1 MSVKGRFI
9 LHADLDAFYASVEQ
23 LDNPELRGKPV
34 VVGGSPESRGV
45 VAAASYEARK
55 FGVRSAMSMSR
66 ALRLCPKAPR
76 ISPRFDRYREVS
88 QEVMS
93 IFRSVTPLV
102 EPLSLD
108 EAYLDV
114 SETAGTIEAAADI
127 AQSIKAEVKDKTGL
141 TVSVGVGTSKSVAKI
156 ASDMDKPDGFTIVE
170 PGTERAFLE
179 PLPARRLSGVGPKAE
194 AALLQSG
201 IKTIGDLA
209 SADIGMIE
217 QLIGSRASSLVRTAQ
232 GIDEGTLTTHQ
243 ERKSVSSET
252 TFATDLGLGTELE
265 KAIKQLSEEVGG
277 YLQSKGMKART
288 VTLKLRFSNFKTV
301 TRQMAVVPAVE
312 SAEGVLEAAMTL
324 LDKLE
329 SDERRFRLVGVKC
342 SNWADENPVQPML
355 LGPDG
360 D

>member
-1 MSVKGRFI
+1 MARFI

-55 FGVRSAMSMSR
+55 FGVRSAMPMSR
-66 ALRLCPKAPR
+66 ALRLCPGAVR

-88 QEVMS
+88 GQVMS

-108 EAYLDV
+108 EAYLEV
-114 SETAGTIEAAADI
+114 SETASTIEAAADI
-127 AQSIKAEVKDKTGL
+127 AQSIKADVKEKTGL
-141 TVSVGVGTSKSVAKI
+141 TVSAGVGSSKSVAKI

-194 AALLQSG
+194 AVLLQNG

-209 SADIGMIE
+209 SADAASIE
-217 QLIGSRASSLVRTAQ
+217 RLIGSRGPSLIRTAQ
-232 GIDEGTLTTHQ
+232 GKDESTLTTSR

-252 TFATDLGLGTELE
+252 TFATDVGVGPELE
-265 KAIKQLSEEVGG
+265 AAIKRLSEEVGG
-277 YLQSKGMKART
+277 YLESKGMQART

-301 TRQMAVVPAVE
+301 TRQMGVTPPVE
-312 SAEGVLEAAMTL
+312 SGEGVAAAARALLE
-324 LDKLE
+324 KLE
-329 SDERRFRLVGVKC
+329 SGERRFRLVGVKC
-342 SNWADENPVQPML
+342 SNWPDDNPVQPL
-355 LGPDG
+355 LFEPDG

>member
-1 MSVKGRFI
+1 MARFI

-55 FGVRSAMSMSR
+55 FGVRSAMPMSR
-66 ALRLCPKAPR
+66 ALRLCPAAVR
-76 ISPRFDRYREVS
+76 ISPHFDRYREVS
-88 QEVMS
+88 GQVMS
-93 IFRSVTPLV
+93 VFRSVTPLV

-108 EAYLDV
+108 EAYLEV

-127 AQSIKAEVKDKTGL
+127 AQSVKAEVKDKTGL

-194 AALLQSG
+194 AALLEHG
-201 IKTIGDLA
+201 VKTIGDLA

-217 QLIGSRASSLVRTAQ
+217 RLIGSRASSLVRTAQ
-232 GIDEGTLTTHQ
+232 GIDESTLTTSR

-252 TFATDLGLGTELE
+252 TFATDVGVGPELE
-265 KAIKQLSEEVGG
+265 ATITQLGEEVGG
-277 YLQSKGMKART
+277 YLESKGMKART

-301 TRQMAVVPAVE
+301 TRQMGVTPPVE
-312 SAEGVLEAAMTL
+312 SAEGVAAAAL
-324 LDKLE
+324 ALFEKLE
-329 SDERRFRLVGVKC
+329 SGERRFRLVGVKC
-342 SNWADENPVQPML
+342 SNWPDDNPVQPL
-355 LGPDG
+355 LFEPDG